1 MDFSA
6 PWDRTVRLVTGVV
19 LAVLVGV
26 GVMLYVTFRSVEA
39 SDLGLAA
46 LELLLLGILL
56 ASYLLA
62 PRGYRIEGGALLI
75 RRPIGPV
82 RIPIGRIRRVEKLPP
97 EAIKGAVRTF
107 GNGGLFGF
115 YGRFRNKRLGSF
127 RMYVTDR
134 SRLVLVE
141 ADHLYVL
148 SPDRPDMFVETL
160 QARLQT

>member
-6 PWDRTVRLVTGVV
+6 PWDRTVKLVTGVV

-56 ASYLLA
+56 VSYLLA